1 MPGGAGGA
9 GGVGMPGGAAAPE
22 PVTLLDF
29 ATKCFREG
37 NDKDGFDYL
46 CAHYICNEKEGDDL
60 KAKIKWSAGLKHPV
74 LAVRIGIGINYAAPS
89 TFNGDPQPIGR
100 VKELPG
106 GGGGM
111 GGAGGMPGMPGG
123 GEGRR
128 GRRGG
133 AGAGGAGGMPGMP
146 GMPGAG
152 GAGGMPGMPGAGG
165 AGGSGPSG
173 DGRGLVDYYT
183 GEFGTK
189 LLESLES
196 RILDGKFGDVLK
208 DFQGPGNAGGEG
220 GGGGAG
226 GMLGMPGMP
235 GMPGAGGAGE
245 MPGMPGMPGAGGGG
259 SARDPK
265 GIVPGLVVLGTGGR
279 DTLEKRA
286 KDQNLDL
293 LFIFEVKV
301 SQSPRTEIVNNTTT
315 LRLYAVQKP
324 GEVVFTSTGLNAL
337 TVTKQ
342 REKPKDKDPLDVE
355 VERAMGVIDKSF
367 VVSEMPA
374 LQPEHALRRVT
385 VISGSQESE
394 PLAHL
399 VEIRAFKAM
408 RLISGQQFQ
417 DGVKGLIGPEKAE
430 TLLKAGKEED
440 RKPALTAFLPRK
452 GRR

>member
-1 MPGGAGGA
+1 MS
-9 GGVGMPGGAAAPE
+9 GGAAVPE
-22 PVTLLDF
+22 PVTLMDF

-46 CAHYICNEKEGDDL
+46 CAHYICNENEGDEL
-60 KAKIKWSAGLKHPV
+60 KSKIKWSAGLKHPV

-89 TFNGDPQPIGR
+89 IFTGDPQPIGR

-106 GGGGM
+106 GGGGL
-111 GGAGGMPGMPGG
+111 GGGGGMPGMPGG

-133 AGAGGAGGMPGMP
+133 GGGAGGMPGMP

-152 GAGGMPGMPGAGG
+152 GAGGMPGMPGMPG
-165 AGGSGPSG
+165 AGGGGAAAG
-173 DGRGLVDYYT
+173 DGRGLIDFYT

-208 DFQGPGNAGGEG
+208 DFQGPGNAGGA
-220 GGGGAG
+220 GGAG
-226 GMLGMPGMP
+226 GMPGMP
-235 GMPGAGGAGE
+235 GMPGAGGAGG
-245 MPGMPGMPGAGGGG
+245 MPGMPGMPGVGGGAGGMPGAGG
-259 SARDPK
+259 PAGGAGNAREPK
-265 GIVPGLVVLGTGGR
+265 GIMPGLVVLGTGGR
-279 DTLEKRA
+279 DSLEKRA

-315 LRLYAVQKP
+315 LKLYAVQKP

-342 REKPKDKDPLDVE
+342 REKPKDKDPVDVE
-355 VERAMGVIDKSF
+355 VERALGVIDKSF
-367 VVSEMPA
+367 VVSEMPG
-374 LQPEHALRRVT
+374 LQPEHALRRVNL
-385 VISGSQESE
+385 ISSSQEAE
-394 PLAHL
+394 PLSHL

-430 TLLKAGKEED
+430 ALLKSGKEED
-440 RKPALTAFLPRK
+440 RKPALASFLPRK